1 MKNTSVKLSALMV
14 ALLTSAGIMAADATE
29 TPALKQPLVLDG
41 YTPDA
46 RTTENQET
54 YKNTVVPSTVA
65 GPGHTV
71 VGQSNIVNATDGSS
85 TVIGGQNFVADTA
98 KDGNIFGDGSSIT
111 GYQSQ
116 AGGDNNHLIGE
127 QASSFGMNN
136 QINGNHTHAF
146 GGGNNVTG
154 DQSTATGHYNLITG
168 HNASAFGYDNKAL
181 ANETTVVGHQSNA
194 SGLNASAFG
203 SKATAS
209 GESALALGTGANAT
223 ADSTVAIGNDS
234 NATGKSSVAV
244 GESTNAT
251 GVFATALGDSSTA
264 TGNRTIAISV
274 DAKAKADESV
284 AIGSASTSEGIRS
297 IAVGANATATNE
309 SATVI
314 GAHST
319 GDIRSTVIGAESE
332 AHNHGFAGGYQAKAT
347 GESSTAIGV
356 RANSTGL
363 STIAIGSDSVANNK
377 ASTAIGQG
385 SQADASYSV
394 ALGKA
399 ATATH
404 GSSVALGTATTT
416 KAAVA
421 VTEATVGK
429 LTYGG
434 FAGTDATAV
443 VSVGKEGDHTRQI
456 VNMGAGEISATS
468 TDAINGSQLYA
479 TNDVINNVATTV
491 TSVLGGTAKVDSK
504 GNITMTDI
512 GGTGENTVHDAIKS
526 HTVKINQNA
535 EDIKALEKKLPEV
548 QAGDNTVVTSTT
560 DANGKVTYTV
570 SSKDFQPAI
579 DANTAKIKENADGI
593 KSNAKAIT
601 TNTADIRSAEGL
613 IKANAANIAQNT
625 KDIAAN
631 TDYIKAVE
639 QKLPVVA
646 AGKNTIV
653 DVVTDANGKVTY
665 TVNSTDFQPAIDK
678 NAKGIADN
686 TKAIGT
692 NTAKIADVEQ
702 EAKRHTVVE
711 AGHNMEVTSS
721 KDENGATVYKV
732 ATSKDIGVNSLTVYN
747 GPKITKDGIDARNT
761 KIKNVTA
768 GEDDNDAVNVSQLNQ
783 VKARQDAQ
791 SRALKQ
797 VRRTVINHGARL
809 ANVENRVTGLEN
821 KVDRLDQDVKKN
833 RKRADA
839 GIAAVAA
846 MANIPQVYLPG
857 KSGVGVGVGYKHGQS
872 AVAVGYSRS
881 SDNGHHIIKLSA
893 GVDTQKDVTVGAGYM
908 YQW

>member
-1 MKNTSVKLSALMV
+1 MKNTSVKLSTLM
-14 ALLTSAGIMAADATE
+14 ASLLVSAGVMAADATE
-29 TPALKQPLVLDG
+29 TPVLKQPLVLDN

-46 RTTENQET
+46 RTSENKET
-54 YKNTVVPSTVA
+54 YKNTVVPSVVA
-65 GPGHTV
+65 GPGHNV

-319 GDIRSTVIGAESE
+319 GDIRSTVIGAESQ

-646 AGKNTIV
+646 AGKNTTV

-692 NTAKIADVEQ
+692 NTAKIADVEA

-768 GEDDNDAVNVSQLNQ
+768 GVDDNDAVNVSQLNQ

-809 ANVENRVTGLEN
+809 TNVENRVTGLEN
-821 KVDRLDQDVKKN
+821 KVDRLDHDVKKN

-839 GIAAVAA
+839 GISAVAA

>member
-1 MKNTSVKLSALMV
+1 MKNTSVKLSTLM
-14 ALLTSAGIMAADATE
+14 ASLLVSAGVMAAAATE
-29 TPALKQPLVLDG
+29 TPVLKQPLVLDN

-168 HNASAFGYDNKAL
+168 HNSSAFGYDNKAL

-646 AGKNTIV
+646 AGKNTTV

-678 NAKGIADN
+678 NAKGIEDN
-686 TKAIGT
+686 TKAIST
-692 NTAKIADVEQ
+692 NTAKIADVEA

-809 ANVENRVTGLEN
+809 ANVENRVSGLEN
-821 KVDRLDQDVKKN
+821 KVDRLDHDVKKN

-839 GIAAVAA
+839 GISAVAA

>member
-1 MKNTSVKLSALMV
+1 MKNTSVKLSALMGS
-14 ALLTSAGIMAADATE
+14 LLVSAGVMAADATE
-29 TPALKQPLVLDG
+29 TPVLKQPLVLDG

-223 ADSTVAIGNDS
+223 ADSAVAIGNDS

-434 FAGTDATAV
+434 FAGIDATAV

-535 EDIKALEKKLPEV
+535 EDIKALENKLPEV
-548 QAGDNTVVTSTT
+548 QAGDNTAVTSTT

-646 AGKNTIV
+646 AGKNTTV

-702 EAKRHTVVE
+702 EAKRHTIVE

-821 KVDRLDQDVKKN
+821 KVDRLDHDVKKN

-839 GIAAVAA
+839 GISAVAA

>member
-1 MKNTSVKLSALMV
+1 MKNTSVKLSTLM
-14 ALLTSAGIMAADATE
+14 ASLLVSAGVMAADATE
-29 TPALKQPLVLDG
+29 TPVLKQPLVLDN

-46 RTTENQET
+46 RTSENKET

-127 QASSFGMNN
+127 QNSAFGMNN

-168 HNASAFGYDNKAL
+168 HNSSAFGYDNKAQ
-181 ANETTVVGHQSNA
+181 ANETTVVGHQSVA

-209 GESALALGTGANAT
+209 GESALAMGAGAT
-223 ADSTVAIGNDS
+223 ASADSTVAIGNDS

-251 GVFATALGDSSTA
+251 GVFSTALGDSSTA
-264 TGNRTIAISV
+264 TGNRTVAISV
-274 DAKAKADESV
+274 DSKAKADESIAV
-284 AIGSASTSEGIRS
+284 GSASTSEGIRS
-297 IAVGANATATNE
+297 IAIGANATATNE
-309 SATVI
+309 SATVV
-314 GAHST
+314 GTHST
-319 GDIRSTVIGAESE
+319 ADIRGTVIGAESE

-456 VNMGAGEISATS
+456 VNVGAGEISATS

-479 TNDVINNVATTV
+479 TNDVLNNVAGSVTT
-491 TSVLGGTAKVDSK
+491 VLGGTAQVDNK

-646 AGKNTIV
+646 AGKNTTV

-821 KVDRLDQDVKKN
+821 KVDRLDHDVKKN

-839 GIAAVAA
+839 GISAVAA

-872 AVAVGYSRS
+872 AVAVGYSCS

>member
-1 MKNTSVKLSALMV
+1 MKNTSVKLSTLM
-14 ALLTSAGIMAADATE
+14 ASLLVSAGVMAADATE
-29 TPALKQPLVLDG
+29 TPVLKQPLVLDN

-46 RTTENQET
+46 RTSENKET

-646 AGKNTIV
+646 AGKNTTV

-702 EAKRHTVVE
+702 EAKRHTIVE

-821 KVDRLDQDVKKN
+821 RVDHLDHDVKKN

-839 GIAAVAA
+839 GISAVAA

>member
-1 MKNTSVKLSALMV
+1 MKNTSVKLSALMGS
-14 ALLTSAGIMAADATE
+14 LLVSAGVMAADATE
-29 TPALKQPLVLDG
+29 TPVLKQPLVLDN

-46 RTTENQET
+46 RTSENKET

-127 QASSFGMNN
+127 QNSAFGMNN

-168 HNASAFGYDNKAL
+168 HNSSAFGYDNKAQ
-181 ANETTVVGHQSNA
+181 ANETTVVGHQSVA

-251 GVFATALGDSSTA
+251 GVFSTALGDSSTA
-264 TGNRTIAISV
+264 TGNRTVAISV
-274 DAKAKADESV
+274 DSKAKADESIAV
-284 AIGSASTSEGIRS
+284 GSASTSEGIRS
-297 IAVGANATATNE
+297 IAIGANATATNE
-309 SATVI
+309 SATVV
-314 GAHST
+314 GTHST
-319 GDIRSTVIGAESE
+319 ADIRGTVIGAESE

-579 DANTAKIKENADGI
+579 DANTAKIKENVDGI

-646 AGKNTIV
+646 AGKNTTV

-686 TKAIGT
+686 TKAIST
-692 NTAKIADVEQ
+692 NTAKIADVEA

-809 ANVENRVTGLEN
+809 TNVENRVTGLEN
-821 KVDRLDQDVKKN
+821 KVDRLDHDVKKN

-839 GIAAVAA
+839 GISAVAA

>member
-1 MKNTSVKLSALMV
+1 MKNTSVKLSTLM
-14 ALLTSAGIMAADATE
+14 ASLLVSAGVMAADATE
-29 TPALKQPLVLDG
+29 TPVLKQPLVLDN

-127 QASSFGMNN
+127 QNSAFGMNN
-136 QINGNHTHAF
+136 QVNGNHTHAF

-168 HNASAFGYDNKAL
+168 HNSSAFGYDNKAQ
-181 ANETTVVGHQSNA
+181 ANETTVVGHQSVA

-251 GVFATALGDSSTA
+251 GVFSTALGDSSTA
-264 TGNRTIAISV
+264 TGNRTVAVSV
-274 DAKAKADESV
+274 DAKAKADESI

-297 IAVGANATATNE
+297 VAIGANATATNE
-309 SATVI
+309 SATVV
-314 GAHST
+314 GTHST
-319 GDIRSTVIGAESE
+319 ADIRGTVIGAESQ

-646 AGKNTIV
+646 AGKNTTV

-686 TKAIGT
+686 TKAIST
-692 NTAKIADVEQ
+692 NTAKIADVEA

-821 KVDRLDQDVKKN
+821 KVDRLDHDVKKN

-839 GIAAVAA
+839 GISAVAA